1 MLTCAWRREGSGD
14 EEDDER
20 ERECAR
26 EREEPEDAEREEE
39 PDEVDGAASGPPATR
54 ATGRWRPTRGDDVG
68 ESGADVGASGGGG
81 WRRATGTT
89 GRR

>member
-20 ERECAR
+20 EREHER

-39 PDEVDGAASGPPATR
+39 PDEVDGAEWPEP
-54 ATGRWRPTRGDDVG
+54 GRRRR
-68 ESGADVGASGGGG
+68 GG
-81 WRRATGTT
+81 WPRRGPAARLGAAEP
-89 GRR
+89 RREAR